1 MLAYDVKLETVLQLQ
16 FVLTLMLIDKNIIM
30 SLTVTHLL
38 VTYLSLSL
46 CVTVV

>member
-30 SLTVTHLL
+30 SLTVIHLS
-38 VTYLSLSL
+38 VTCLSLSL